1 MMNES
6 IFFKIGMGTLLLN
19 RFAFYIV
26 FLLLCFTPYSV
37 FIKLYATQASDFL
50 YPIDSNPFGIPQK
63 VFLAEWWK
71 SNLAISAEDHP
82 NFVDSN
88 RSIDNT
94 KDSGKCFIGE
104 DKVHNVLFLGVPE
117 VEDKFPVRTCDVP
130 AGKAIFLP
138 IESSQCDYG
147 TEGINNENDL
157 ISCAKSGNDGVAAS
171 VSLDGIKADYQVEKN
186 RIMTDPFN
194 VTMNNRLMGDYTGTF
209 GALSEGYS
217 ILVKPLTV
225 GDHKLNYVVSVVNP
239 ANPVYDYFQN
249 ATYNL
254 IAK

>member
-1 MMNES
+1 MR
-6 IFFKIGMGTLLLN
+6 ILVLN
-19 RFAFYIV
+19 RLPFYIV
-26 FLLLCFTPYSV
+26 LLFFCFTPYSV

-50 YPIDSNPFGIPQK
+50 YPIDSNPFGIAQK
-63 VFLAEWWK
+63 DLLAEWWK
-71 SNLAISAEDHP
+71 AKLAMSAEDYP
-82 NFVDSN
+82 NFVDLN

-94 KDSGKCFIGE
+94 KDPSKCFIGE
-104 DKVHNVLFLGVPE
+104 DKTHNVLFLGVPE
-117 VEDKFPVRTCDVP
+117 VEEKVPVRTCDVP

-138 IESSQCDYG
+138 FESSQCDYG
-147 TEGINNENDL
+147 TEGIKNENDL

-171 VSLDGIKADYQVEKN
+171 VSLDGVKADYQVEKN

-194 VTMNNRLMGDYTGTF
+194 ITMNNKLMGDYSGTF

-225 GDHKLNYVVSVVNP
+225 GHHKLNYIVSVVNP

-249 ATYNL
+249 TTYNL